1 MAILTFSTAWTPT
14 PGPWSSIFS
23 WGYINIIFMHLVHL
37 PLLWIDKK
45 KTFHYMIILDAP
57 YGLTLIQGP
66 SISQYRYKKD
76 SWTSQSCIYFCSQKY
91 LLKECKMF
99 LYLRHFHH
107 MSILARSW
115 TTNPGTMNFTILVK
129 GSLDIIAMQ
138 FCSYIYWI
146 KKKVDFWD

>member
-1 MAILTFSTAWTPT
+1 
-14 PGPWSSIFS
+14 
-23 WGYINIIFMHLVHL
+23 
-37 PLLWIDKK
+37 
-45 KTFHYMIILDAP
+45 MIILDAP

-115 TTNPGTMNFTILVK
+115 TTDPRTMNFTILVK
-129 GSLDIIAMQ
+129 SFMDIIAMQ
-138 FCSYIYWI
+138 FSPNIYLWKICI
-146 KKKVDFWD
+146 KKSWLLRLNTLVLFCLFGPGGIVISFQIYISLFSEMLPTKNGNN